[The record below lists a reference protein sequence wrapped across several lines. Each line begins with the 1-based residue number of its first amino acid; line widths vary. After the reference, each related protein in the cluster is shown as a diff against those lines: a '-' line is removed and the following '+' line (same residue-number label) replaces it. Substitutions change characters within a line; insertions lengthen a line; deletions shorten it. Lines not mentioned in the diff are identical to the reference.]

1 MKPWLYDELS
11 AQDRALVRETY
22 VREQDGLCYH
32 CKAPLD
38 GPPAERIQKLRINL
52 NQFPIGMLKHPVHLH
67 HSRETGLTIG
77 AVHARCNCVLWQ
89 YHGE

>member
-1 MKPWLYDELS
+1 MKPYNYDELS
-11 AQDRALVRETY
+11 PPDRAIVRDLY
-22 VREQDGLCYH
+22 VKEQHGLCWH

-38 GPPAERIQKLRINL
+38 GPPADHIQKLRLDMNR
-52 NQFPIGMLKHPVHLH
+52 FPPGMLRYPVHLH

-77 AVHARCNCVLWQ
+77 AVHARCNAVLWQ